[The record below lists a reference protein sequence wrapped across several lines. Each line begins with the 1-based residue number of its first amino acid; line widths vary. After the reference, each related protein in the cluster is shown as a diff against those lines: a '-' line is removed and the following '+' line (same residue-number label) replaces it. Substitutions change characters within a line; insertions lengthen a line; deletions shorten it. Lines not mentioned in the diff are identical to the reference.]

1 MRHSAFVIL
10 PGFGLT
16 SLVIGLIIR
25 MIVSFFA
32 VWGTGF
38 NLTNASICVSYTFR
52 FRFDL
57 SSYRIVLSL
66 ILSFSAVLGTGLN
79 LTNAPSAFVILSG
92 LGLTSLVIG
101 LIIRMIVSF
110 VAVWGTGFNWKERF
124 FIPVAWLPKATVQV

>member
-1 MRHSAFVIL
+1 MRHFAFVIL

-16 SLVIGLIIR
+16 TLVLGLVIR

-32 VWGTGF
+32 VWGTG
-38 NLTNASICVSYTFR
+38 
-52 FRFDL
+52 
-57 SSYRIVLSL
+57 
-66 ILSFSAVLGTGLN
+66 LN
-79 LTNAPSAFVILSG
+79 LTNAPSAFLILSG

-110 VAVWGTGFNWKERF
+110 VAVWGTEFNWKERF

>member
-1 MRHSAFVIL
+1 MRYLPFVIL

-25 MIVSFFA
+25 MIVSFVN
-32 VWGTGF
+32 VW
-38 NLTNASICVSYTFR
+38 
-52 FRFDL
+52 
-57 SSYRIVLSL
+57 
-66 ILSFSAVLGTGLN
+66 GTGLN
-79 LTNAPSAFVILSG
+79 LMLHCAFVIFSG

-110 VAVWGTGFNWKERF
+110 VAVWGIGFNWKERF